1 MSDLLKQR
9 AIWLEN
15 IYIWTPLPRYQ
26 TLHHQIMHIKRGS
39 LLRTFAGQGKLLE
52 KHYCDG
58 MEHLLIEDE
67 EAFG

>member
-26 TLHHQIMHIKRGS
+26 TLHHHIMHIKRGS
-39 LLRTFAGQGKLLE
+39 VLRTFAGQGN
-52 KHYCDG
+52 YCDG